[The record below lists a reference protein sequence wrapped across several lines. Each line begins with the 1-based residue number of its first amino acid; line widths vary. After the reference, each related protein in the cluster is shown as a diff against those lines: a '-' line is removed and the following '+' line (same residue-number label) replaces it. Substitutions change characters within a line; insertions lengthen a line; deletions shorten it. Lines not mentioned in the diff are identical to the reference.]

1 MRLIRILLMVVVV
14 VVLGLVALLVLLPGE
29 KIAKIAADQVRS
41 QTGRELV
48 FEGDVGISW
57 YPILG
62 VKTGPVR
69 FANAEWSDN
78 GPMFRAES
86 AQIGVDAMSLVGGTI
101 RITQIDL
108 NAPDVLLEVA
118 GDGRANWDLFPK
130 SAEAGDA
137 TTTTTEGGGAMGGL
151 VLENLAVRGAR
162 LRYVDH
168 GGESFD
174 IKDVDATLAW
184 PDRAGPAEIGLTL
197 RPAEDRVEIAAV
209 VDNLEALLGGE
220 ISTLRAN
227 VAAAGATVGFDG
239 RAAMDPQAAGRLEA
253 DVPDP
258 DAFMAALGLEPAGV
272 DGKAAFRGDVTLA
285 KDGQISVRE
294 GTATALGNTV
304 SLAADVFMNGPR
316 PRINAQIAGGAMSLA
331 ALSGGGSGGGE
342 TSGGGGW
349 SKAPIDASGLGLIDG
364 DISLAAESI
373 DLGDMVLGRTRV
385 GIAIDNSRAV
395 VTLREL
401 RMFDGLAVG
410 QMVANNRS
418 GLSVSSDITV
428 TGLEL
433 RSLLTD
439 MAGIDRMSGV
449 GTMKS
454 NILASGNSIHALMH
468 SLSGSG
474 SFAIGQGK
482 IEGIDLDR
490 LLRGQPGAS
499 GTTVFDS
506 LSASW
511 SMQGGVMR
519 NDDLLLDLPHVI
531 AKGEGT
537 VGIGARTIDY
547 LFTPQIKNEA
557 EDGLAVPVEIKGSWD
572 SPKII
577 PRLDKAFGRDI
588 ELELEEK
595 KDAAREELKAKARE
609 KVEEKIG
616 VIDKQEGQ
624 STEDAIKQKLED
636 EVKDKLK
643 SLLGGD

>member
-86 AQIGVDAMSLVGGTI
+86 AQIGVDAMSLIGGTI

-108 NAPDVLLEVA
+108 NAPDVLLEVQA
-118 GDGRANWDLFPK
+118 DGTANWDLFPEG
-130 SAEAGDA
+130 AEAGEA
-137 TTTTTEGGGAMGGL
+137 TTATTEGGGAMGGL
-151 VLENLAVRGAR
+151 VLESLAVRDAR
-162 LRYVDH
+162 LRYLDQ

-174 IKDVDATLAW
+174 IKDVDATLVW
-184 PDRAGPAEIGLTL
+184 PDRAGPAEVDLTL
-197 RPAEDRVEIAAV
+197 RPAEEAVEIAAV
-209 VDNLEALLGGE
+209 IDNLEGFLGGE

-227 VAAAGATVGFDG
+227 VAAAGASVAFDG
-239 RAAMDPQAAGRLEA
+239 RAGMDPQAAGRVEA
-253 DVPDP
+253 DVPNP
-258 DAFMAALGLEPAGV
+258 NAFMAALGLGEAGIAGKAV
-272 DGKAAFRGDVTLA
+272 FAGNVTYTKDGKIAL
-285 KDGQISVRE
+285 RE

-304 SLAADVFMNGPR
+304 SVEADVSMDGPR
-316 PRINAQIAGGAMSLA
+316 PRVNARIAGGAMTLA
-331 ALSGGGSGGGE
+331 ALQGGGGGGGD
-342 TSGGGGW
+342 TSSGGGW
-349 SKAPIDASGLGLIDG
+349 SKAPIDASGLGIIDG

-395 VTLREL
+395 VSLREL
-401 RMFDGLAVG
+401 HMFDGVASG

-433 RSLLTD
+433 KTLLTD

-454 NILASGNSIHALMH
+454 QILASGNSVHAIMN

-474 SFAIGQGK
+474 SFDIGQGK
-482 IEGIDLDR
+482 ISGIDLDR

-511 SMQGGVMR
+511 TLTSGVMT
-519 NDDLLLDLPHVI
+519 NNDLLLDLPHVI
-531 AKGEGT
+531 AKGAGT
-537 VGIGARTIDY
+537 IGIGARTINY

-572 SPKII
+572 NPKII

-588 ELELEEK
+588 EVDLEEK
-595 KDAAREELKAKARE
+595 KDEVREELKSKAKA
-609 KVEEKIG
+609 KLEEKIG
-616 VIDKQEGQ
+616 TIDTQEGQ
-624 STEDAIKQKLED
+624 STEDAIKQKVED